1 MARQHDFNREVI
13 SALSERVAHTCSFPG
28 CANSTVGPSD
38 ESAKAVNKTGMA
50 CHIYAASNGPSAR
63 RVALD
68 ETIDLSSITN
78 GIWMCYKHGKLI
90 DGDESRY
97 QPDTLKSWR
106 AIAELRAKLA
116 QETGLAPSALHNID
130 ARIKLSPDSLTV
142 AESAGVK
149 STVFDFFEAISAN
162 AIWGRAVS
170 TEMRAFTTEF
180 IANAYEHGKATYCK
194 LSSDN
199 NSITIV
205 NDGKPYSPEALF
217 CTNNKRGGARALDD
231 LRSLHPNCL
240 ISYDAAIVNTLKMTV
255 ASTNGHIHDF
265 TNCFVDV
272 EPSGSSDKLLSTLG
286 LFYHCE
292 SIFLTSDSGFVHSQI
307 YYYVDFAKA
316 ALAQGKRV
324 VMVVGDTS
332 AGALRYFKEIVPGI
346 ELLNLERQK

>member
-28 CANSTVGPSD
+28 CANSTVGPSE

-63 RVALD
+63 RVASD
-68 ETIDLSSITN
+68 QTIDLTSIEN
-78 GIWMCYKHGKLI
+78 GIWMCYKHGKII

-97 QPDTLKSWR
+97 KPDTLKSWR

-116 QETGLAPSALHNID
+116 HETGVAPSALHQLNT
-130 ARIKLSPDSLTV
+130 RIKLSPDSLSV
-142 AESAGVK
+142 AESGSVK
-149 STVFDFFEAISAN
+149 LTVFDFFEAINAN

-170 TEMRAFTTEF
+170 TEMRAFTVEF
-180 IANAYEHGKATYCK
+180 IANAYKHGGATYCK
-194 LSSDN
+194 LASDK

-205 NDGKPYSPEALF
+205 SDGRPYSPETLF
-217 CTNNKRGGARALDD
+217 CTKNKRGGARSLED

-240 ISYDAAIVNTLKMTV
+240 ISYDTSIFNTLKMTV
-255 ASTNGHIHDF
+255 ASHNAHIHEF
-265 TNCFVDV
+265 TTCFVDV
-272 EPSGSSDKLLSTLG
+272 EPSGSSDELLRTLG
-286 LFYHCE
+286 LFQHCG
-292 SIFLTSDSGFVHSQI
+292 SIFLTSNSGFVHSQI

-346 ELLNLERQK
+346 ELLNLEREK